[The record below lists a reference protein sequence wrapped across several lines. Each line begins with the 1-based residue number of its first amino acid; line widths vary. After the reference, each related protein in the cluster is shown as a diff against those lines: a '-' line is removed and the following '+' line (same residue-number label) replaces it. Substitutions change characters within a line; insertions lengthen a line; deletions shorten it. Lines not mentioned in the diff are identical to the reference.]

1 MISHGF
7 LSFLFPVNFII
18 LCSVLFI
25 RTVQNNI
32 NQKINSSQWRS
43 CKGDGRRPNGS
54 ACFPAVL
61 EALCG
66 KALKLVLIINFVLK
80 GFIELGPLLVQ

>member
-1 MISHGF
+1 MSSHGF

-18 LCSVLFI
+18 FCSVLFI
-25 RTVQNNI
+25 RRVQNNI

-43 CKGDGRRPNGS
+43 CQGDGRRANGS
-54 ACFPAVL
+54 ACFPMVL

-66 KALKLVLIINFVLK
+66 KALKLVLVINFVLK
-80 GFIELGPLLVQ
+80 GFIELGPLLVP